1 MVALSVAVMAFLSSG
16 IRVAVGAALLS
27 VATDERPRRLAP
39 RPPPVAGG
47 A

>member
-27 VATDERPRRLAP
+27 VATDERPRLAP